1 MSERP
6 REIEIEALKTPKGNV
21 PTIKGLEIA
30 ITTVYKEIASLANH
44 LSQINESLTNIDS
57 HLKEQKQEIGGLGE
71 SLANLIV
78 HLGKMEKQQEQKR
91 KLSRQKQLIE
101 KADLMALKEDLT
113 RILEQLENRVVEN
126 ES

>member
-30 ITTVYKEIASLANH
+30 ITTVYKEIASLADH
-44 LSQINESLTNIDS
+44 LSQINESLIKIDS
-57 HLKEQKQEIGGLGE
+57 HLKEQEQKIGGLGE
-71 SLANLIV
+71 SLASLIV
-78 HLGKMEKQQEQKR
+78 HLGKMERQQEQKR